1 MTTEDKEK
9 YDVSGKNTPR
19 VFVRSG
25 IARFKDRL
33 REAMGKESGNS
44 LAKRCGMSE
53 AVIRAYLSGKTYPS
67 LDRLAILAEKCD
79 VSIEW
84 LANGGDTISNDIPL
98 QPNECPQ
105 DESQTVTEAQQQ
117 AWLEFLNRMTPNER
131 EAIIDKV
138 YRQGIGVLLAST
150 QSAGKPVSSQFSWPD
165 DLPERLGI
173 SHDAIAMGMLYDS
186 LPNKDRQKI
195 LADIGMQ
202 QLLASGHEPS
212 DKQAG

>member
-1 MTTEDKEK
+1 MTREDKEK
-9 YDVSGKNTPR
+9 YDIPDKNTPR
-19 VFVRSG
+19 VFIRNG

-67 LDRLAILAEKCD
+67 LDRLAILAEKCE

-84 LANGGDTISNDIPL
+84 LANGGDTTSNDMPAQL
-98 QPNECPQ
+98 NECPQ
-105 DESQTVTEAQQQ
+105 SESQLVTEAQQQ
-117 AWLEFLNRMTPNER
+117 AWLEFLSRMTPSER

-138 YRQGIGVLLAST
+138 YRQGISVLLAAVQPST
-150 QSAGKPVSSQFSWPD
+150 QTAQSKLPLPD

-173 SHDAIAMGMLYDS
+173 SHDAMAMGMLYDS

-195 LADIGMQ
+195 LADIAMQ
-202 QLLASGHEPS
+202 QLLASGHEAG
-212 DKQAG
+212 DKQAS

>member
-1 MTTEDKEK
+1 MTGEKKEK
-9 YDVSGKNTPR
+9 HDISEENTPR
-19 VFVRSG
+19 VFVRNG
-25 IARFKDRL
+25 IAQFKDRL

-67 LDRLAILAEKCD
+67 LDRLAILAEKCE

-84 LANGGDTISNDIPL
+84 LANGGDAVSNDMPSSL
-98 QPNECPQ
+98 HECPQ
-105 DESQTVTEAQQQ
+105 DESQLVTEAQRQ
-117 AWLEFLNRMTPNER
+117 AWLEFLSRMTPNER
-131 EAIIDKV
+131 KAIIDKV
-138 YRQGIGVLLAST
+138 YRQGIGVLLASI
-150 QSAGKPVSSQFSWPD
+150 QSASEPAQFQLPLPD

-173 SHDAIAMGMLYDS
+173 SHDAMAMGMLYDS

-195 LADIGMQ
+195 LADIAMQ
-202 QLLASGHEPS
+202 QLLASGHEAS

>member
-1 MTTEDKEK
+1 MTGEHKEK
-9 YDVSGKNTPR
+9 HDVSEENTSR
-19 VFVRSG
+19 VFVRNG

-33 REAMGKESGNS
+33 REAMGTESGNS

-67 LDRLAILAEKCD
+67 LDRLAILAEKCE

-84 LANGGDTISNDIPL
+84 LANGGDTNSNGIPSPL
-98 QPNECPQ
+98 NEYPQ
-105 DESQTVTEAQQQ
+105 DKSQAVTEAQQQ
-117 AWLEFLNRMTPNER
+117 AWLEFLSRMTPNER

-138 YRQGIGVLLAST
+138 YRQGIGVLLASI
-150 QSAGKPVSSQFSWPD
+150 QSASQPVPSQFPLPD

-173 SHDAIAMGMLYDS
+173 SHDAMAMGILYDS

-195 LADIGMQ
+195 LADIGIQ
-202 QLLASGHEPS
+202 RLLVSGHEPS

>member
-1 MTTEDKEK
+1 MTGEHKEK
-9 YDVSGKNTPR
+9 HDVSEENTSR
-19 VFVRSG
+19 VFVRNG

-33 REAMGKESGNS
+33 REAMGAESGNS

-67 LDRLAILAEKCD
+67 LDRLAILAEKCE

-84 LANGGDTISNDIPL
+84 LANGGDTNSNGIPSPL
-98 QPNECPQ
+98 NEYPQ
-105 DESQTVTEAQQQ
+105 DKSQAVTEAQQQ
-117 AWLEFLNRMTPNER
+117 AWLEFLSRMTPNER

-138 YRQGIGVLLAST
+138 YRQGIGVLLASI
-150 QSAGKPVSSQFSWPD
+150 QSASQPVPSQFPLPD

-173 SHDAIAMGMLYDS
+173 SHDAMAMGILYDS

-195 LADIGMQ
+195 LADIGIQ
-202 QLLASGHEPS
+202 RLLVSGHEPS

>member
-1 MTTEDKEK
+1 MTGEEKEK
-9 YDVSGKNTPR
+9 HDVSEKNTSR
-19 VFVRSG
+19 VFIRNG

-67 LDRLAILAEKCD
+67 LDRLAILAEKCE

-84 LANGGDTISNDIPL
+84 LANGGDTASNGISSQL
-98 QPNECPQ
+98 NECPQ
-105 DESQTVTEAQQQ
+105 DESQSVTETQQQ
-117 AWLEFLNRMTPNER
+117 AWLEFLSRMTPNER

-138 YRQGIGVLLAST
+138 YRQGIGVLLTSI
-150 QSAGKPVSSQFSWPD
+150 QSASKPTPSQFPWPD

-173 SHDAIAMGMLYDS
+173 SHHAIAMGMLYDS
-186 LPNKDRQKI
+186 LPAQDRQKI
-195 LADIGMQ
+195 LVDIEKQ
-202 QLLASGHEPS
+202 QLLASGHKPS

>member
-1 MTTEDKEK
+1 MTGEHKEK
-9 YDVSGKNTPR
+9 HDTSEKNMPR
-19 VFVRSG
+19 VFTRNG
-25 IARFKDRL
+25 IAHFKDRL

-67 LDRLAILAEKCD
+67 LDRLATLAEKCE

-84 LANGGDTISNDIPL
+84 LANGGDTTDNSMPSQL
-98 QPNECPQ
+98 NECPL

-117 AWLEFLNRMTPNER
+117 AWLAFLSRMTPNER

-138 YRQGIGVLLAST
+138 YRQGIGVLLASI
-150 QSAGKPVSSQFSWPD
+150 QSTGKPVSSQFPWPD
-165 DLPERLGI
+165 DLPEKTGI
-173 SHDAIAMGMLYDS
+173 SHNAMVMALRYDS
-186 LPNKDRQKI
+186 MTDQERLEL
-195 LADIGMQ
+195 LADIERAHSS
-202 QLLASGHEPS
+202 ASGHKPS

>member
-1 MTTEDKEK
+1 MTGEHKEK
-9 YDVSGKNTPR
+9 YDVSEENTSR
-19 VFVRSG
+19 VFVRNG

-33 REAMGKESGNS
+33 REAMGTESGNS

-67 LDRLAILAEKCD
+67 LDRLAILAEKCE

-84 LANGGDTISNDIPL
+84 LANGGDTNSNGIPSPL
-98 QPNECPQ
+98 NEYPQ
-105 DESQTVTEAQQQ
+105 DKSQAVTEAQQQ
-117 AWLEFLNRMTPNER
+117 AWLEFLSRMTPNER

-138 YRQGIGVLLAST
+138 YRQGIGVLLASI
-150 QSAGKPVSSQFSWPD
+150 QSASQPVPSQFPLPD

-173 SHDAIAMGMLYDS
+173 SHDAMAMGILYDS

-195 LADIGMQ
+195 LADIGIQ
-202 QLLASGHEPS
+202 RLLVSGHEPS

>member
-1 MTTEDKEK
+1 MTGEHKEK
-9 YDVSGKNTPR
+9 HDISEENTSR
-19 VFVRSG
+19 VFVRNG

-33 REAMGKESGNS
+33 REAMGTESGNS

-67 LDRLAILAEKCD
+67 LDRLAILAEKCE

-84 LANGGDTISNDIPL
+84 LANGGDTNSSGIPSPL
-98 QPNECPQ
+98 NEYPQ
-105 DESQTVTEAQQQ
+105 DKSQAVTEAQQQ
-117 AWLEFLNRMTPNER
+117 AWLEFLSRMTPNER

-138 YRQGIGVLLAST
+138 YRQGIGVLLASI
-150 QSAGKPVSSQFSWPD
+150 QSASQPVPSQFPLPD

-173 SHDAIAMGMLYDS
+173 SHDGMAMGMLYDS

-195 LADIGMQ
+195 LADIAMQ

>member
-1 MTTEDKEK
+1 MTGEHKEK
-9 YDVSGKNTPR
+9 RDVSEENTSR
-19 VFVRSG
+19 VFVRNG

-33 REAMGKESGNS
+33 REAMGTESGNS

-67 LDRLAILAEKCD
+67 LDRLAILAEKCE

-84 LANGGDTISNDIPL
+84 LANGGDTNSNGIPSPL
-98 QPNECPQ
+98 NEYPQ
-105 DESQTVTEAQQQ
+105 DKSQAVTEAQQQ
-117 AWLEFLNRMTPNER
+117 AWLEFLSRMTPNER

-138 YRQGIGVLLAST
+138 YRQGIGVLLASI
-150 QSAGKPVSSQFSWPD
+150 QSASQPVPSQLPLPD

-173 SHDAIAMGMLYDS
+173 SHDAMAMGILYDS

-195 LADIGMQ
+195 LADIGIQ
-202 QLLASGHEPS
+202 RLLVSGHEPS